1 MQVTLPAIPSWKRP
15 GHSAQVYKQEGD
27 IAMKNVTLGQATK
40 FTSPN
45 PVSIVCTQKKDG
57 STNLATVSWWTCLSQ
72 YPSMIGF
79 AMAKTSFSGDRI
91 RETRKVILTIP
102 GASLADIALGCGRT
116 TGRDTDKIIKFGV
129 EMETVDGS
137 PIQIPAHSRVAIVC
151 TMKEYHEAGD
161 HYFYICD
168 VDQVYAD
175 PREEALF
182 AWGGYNK
189 LAPAHQ

>member
-1 MQVTLPAIPSWKRP
+1 MR
-15 GHSAQVYKQEGD
+15 
-27 IAMKNVTLGQATK
+27 NVTLGQATK

-45 PVSIVCTQKKDG
+45 PVSIVCTEKPDG
-57 STNLATVSWWTCLSQ
+57 STNLATVSWWTYLSQ
-72 YPSMIGF
+72 NPSMIGF

-91 RETRKVILTIP
+91 RETKKVILTIP
-102 GASLADIALGCGRT
+102 GAALADIALGCGRT
-116 TGRDTDKIIKFGV
+116 TGRDTDKIKAFGIEMQEV
-129 EMETVDGS
+129 EGS
-137 PIQIPAHSRVAIVC
+137 TIQVPVHSRVAIVC
-151 TMKEYHEAGD
+151 TLNVFHEAGD

-168 VDQVYAD
+168 VDQVCAD